1 MCLIKKSRI
10 PKVAWKPIKVYKVV
24 LYFNKNLYTPF
35 FCSPVKLN
43 STIKAHKKWYSN
55 LNGFFVSGEGVHS
68 YRDFKDARKCKKYLN
83 TNMYNIDKCYFIV
96 ESKIPRFSLYWEGI
110 DVNHSEIASTKLY
123 LTDKK
128 V

>member
-43 STIKAHKKWYSN
+43 STIKAQKKWYSN
-55 LNGFFVSGEGVHS
+55 LNGF
-68 YRDFKDARKCKKYLN
+68 
-83 TNMYNIDKCYFIV
+83 
-96 ESKIPRFSLYWEGI
+96 
-110 DVNHSEIASTKLY
+110 LY
-123 LTDKK
+123 LEKEYILTEISKTLVSVK
-128 V
+128 NI